1 MSRKGL
7 SMLYTVSL
15 LILGLSIPAFSGETL
30 QFAPGEVYWSGACSG
45 SGYVALCG
53 KTQYDP
59 WYITVNNT
67 TDRTLTSGTVVFTL
81 IVEARKGDQVLTG
94 ATLDLFRKVH
104 ISPECSPF
112 KTADLRVLPPHG
124 CAYIGNVGGYNS
136 LAWADVPIF
145 DYKYMSGLGIV
156 RAGLKINW
164 TVADSYG
171 FTDSG
176 SYIFYPPIRY

>member
-1 MSRKGL
+1 MARKNLVCILIVSVISLFL
-7 SMLYTVSL
+7 SV
-15 LILGLSIPAFSGETL
+15 PAFSGETL

-53 KTQYDP
+53 KTKSDP

-67 TDRTLTSGTVVFTL
+67 TDRALTSGTVVFVL
-81 IVEARKGDQVLTG
+81 IVETRKGDQVLTG
-94 ATLDLFRKVH
+94 ATLDFFRKVH
-104 ISPECSPF
+104 VSPECSIY
-112 KTADLRVLPPHG
+112 KTVDLGVLPAHG

-136 LAWADVPIF
+136 LEPYDVPVF
-145 DYKYMSGLGIV
+145 DYQSMSSLDIK

-164 TVADSYG
+164 SVSDSHG